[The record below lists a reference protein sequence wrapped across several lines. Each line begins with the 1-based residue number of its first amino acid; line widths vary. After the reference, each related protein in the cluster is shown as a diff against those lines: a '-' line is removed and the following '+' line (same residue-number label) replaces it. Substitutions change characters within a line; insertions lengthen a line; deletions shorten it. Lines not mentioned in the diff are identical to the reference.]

1 MKIAM
6 RWLLV
11 TILVSLATLLLATFR
26 APVVQGASDHV
37 RWDIVHLNPATTPP
51 TLGPGGVTFAYARN
65 PSALTITLTGS
76 GTFQPGDPGAVTGG
90 GTWETFN
97 GNTST
102 GSGSYEVT
110 GLVFWRLGSLQ
121 TGSFIDLIDDG
132 ARANGTAIL
141 RIRYSDGTEGVLNI
155 GCHGPGAP
163 DGILE
168 GVITT
173 KDYVTYWDAQ
183 APVGGVDADR
193 TVFHIA
199 EPSSASD

>member
-1 MKIAM
+1 VSTSLPSRLLDEFGHAVSEIASSPT
-6 RWLLV
+6 RPNLSLELRKLLV
-11 TILVSLATLLLATFR
+11 HSQPQIILSRYPTAHDRTLLARPGHETS
-26 APVVQGASDHV
+26 PITKWPTTQGWSPKA
-37 RWDIVHLNPATTPP
+37 IHLNPATTPP

-121 TGSFIDLIDDG
+121 TGG
-132 ARANGTAIL
+132 ASLT
-141 RIRYSDGTEGVLNI
+141 
-155 GCHGPGAP
+155 
-163 DGILE
+163 
-168 GVITT
+168 
-173 KDYVTYWDAQ
+173 
-183 APVGGVDADR
+183 
-193 TVFHIA
+193 
-199 EPSSASD
+199 